1 MPQSILP
8 ATAVECSIQ
17 NALVDF
23 LQVHSGHRSV
33 SISGLRQAYA
43 GASTENWMFDA
54 TFGDAAGGRRL
65 PLILRRAPESDIV
78 LVERESE
85 FMMLRSL
92 DRVGIPAPKA
102 YWIDRDGRW
111 FGRLAM
117 VLERCPGTAAR
128 GVLADAAVD
137 IGDRRGIAEQMA
149 DILAAL
155 HTADPQTLDLPSGLA
170 HPRLAT
176 DLLDHYAVSVD
187 RQSPLAIE
195 IKIAASWLRDNLPP
209 RPLRTALVH
218 GDFRPANMLVDEAR
232 ISAVLDWEFAHV
244 GDPMEDIGWYL
255 CDFYRKEHLIAGAWS
270 VDDFLGRY
278 ERASGAEV
286 DRKAARWWAVFAI
299 FKLTWIVLSAVS
311 AFRSG
316 DTGRLVRNGDD
327 YVGAMLRAV
336 VDAENQP

>member
-1 MPQSILP
+1 
-8 ATAVECSIQ
+8 
-17 NALVDF
+17 
-23 LQVHSGHRSV
+23 
-33 SISGLRQAYA
+33 
-43 GASTENWMFDA
+43 MFDA
-54 TFGDAAGGRRL
+54 MLGAAEGARTL

-78 LVERESE
+78 LVERASE

-128 GVLADAAVD
+128 DILADASVD
-137 IGDRRGIAEQMA
+137 IGVRRAIAEQMA

-155 HTADPQTLDLPSGLA
+155 HAADPQTLDLPPELA
-170 HPRLAT
+170 QPRLAT
-176 DLLDHYAVSVD
+176 DLLDHYAGSID
-187 RQSPLAIE
+187 RQSPSAIE
-195 IKIAASWLRDNLPP
+195 MKVAASWLRDNLP
-209 RPLRTALVH
+209 RQPLRTALVH
-218 GDFRPANMLVDEAR
+218 GDFRPANMLVDDAR

-244 GDPMEDIGWYL
+244 GDPLEDIGWYL

-270 VDDFLGRY
+270 VDDFLARY
-278 ERASGAEV
+278 ERASGADV

-299 FKLTWIVLSAVS
+299 FKLAWIVLSAVS
-311 AFRSG
+311 AFRAG

-336 VDAENQP
+336 ANAENQP